1 MTKRLNITLP
11 ERTVTLID
19 RVAGKGQ
26 RSRLIAEAVERYVK
40 EEGRAKLRR
49 RLREGAEAR
58 AKRDLEL
65 AEAWLVLDE
74 DEATRPSTR

>member
-65 AEAWLVLDE
+65 AEAWFALDE
-74 DEATRPSTR
+74 DEAARPSAR